1 LNVELRFSSDT
12 VTAIV
17 GPNAAGKTTLLRV
30 ITGLE
35 PAGSDAEV
43 RLGERD
49 ISHELPHRRLVSYV
63 PQGGALFP
71 HLTVLDNVAYGL
83 RATGTSRPTARKK
96 SLATLSELGADDIAH
111 RRPGQLSGGQTQ
123 RVALARALVT
133 SPSILLLDEPTS
145 ALDALARSEVRALLQ
160 NFLYRFHGVTIL
172 VTHDPEEALI
182 LAERVVVLDAGRVAQ
197 DATPDE
203 LVSAPRSPW
212 VAKLLRLNAWMGRAR
227 YTKDA
232 AVIDLERGGTLIVP
246 RSAADEGTVLATV
259 SPTAITVHSQRP
271 AGSAQNTWAATVT
284 DVAVVG
290 DRVRVTLLSE
300 GIQAGPLHA
309 VAEVTARS
317 RTELGLVSGSQVWAS
332 LKATE
337 VAVSPL

>member
-1 LNVELRFSSDT
+1 
-12 VTAIV
+12 
-17 GPNAAGKTTLLRV
+17 
-30 ITGLE
+30 
-35 PAGSDAEV
+35 
-43 RLGERD
+43 
-49 ISHELPHRRLVSYV
+49 
-63 PQGGALFP
+63 
-71 HLTVLDNVAYGL
+71 
-83 RATGTSRPTARKK
+83 
-96 SLATLSELGADDIAH
+96 
-111 RRPGQLSGGQTQ
+111 
-123 RVALARALVT
+123 VT

-145 ALDALARSEVRALLQ
+145 ALDASARSEVRALLQ